1 MQNPLDKV
9 KIKVSYELVY
19 KSFSAIA
26 KFVSPVIYGFT
37 WLGLLSLAYHWL
49 PPQVT
54 ENDAFL
60 IIYTI
65 VFLFA
70 LIAKSAAWTIG
81 TEYFGIK
88 GDSRSRLINYHGSGN
103 GDYWFDLFAD
113 NPELLKDEKV
123 REFIKYITKKEEEK

>member
-1 MQNPLDKV
+1 MQSLLSKF
-9 KIKVSYELVY
+9 KLKVSYEVVY
-19 KSFSAIA
+19 KTASGVS
-26 KFVSPVIYGFT
+26 KFVSPLIYGFT
-37 WLGLLSLAYHWL
+37 WLVLLNLAYQWL
-49 PPQVT
+49 PPRIT
-54 ENDAFL
+54 DNGTFL

-70 LIAKSAAWTIG
+70 LIAKSTAWTIG

-88 GDSRSRLINYHGSGN
+88 GDSRSRIISYHGSGN

-123 REFIKYITKKEEEK
+123 KELIKYLTKKEMEK